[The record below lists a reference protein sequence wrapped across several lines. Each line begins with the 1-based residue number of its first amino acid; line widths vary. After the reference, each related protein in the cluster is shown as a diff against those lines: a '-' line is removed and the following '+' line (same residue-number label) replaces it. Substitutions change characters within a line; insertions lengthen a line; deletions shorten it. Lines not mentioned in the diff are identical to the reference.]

1 MKMFPLLAVIC
12 FFTVGCAHDDQPA
25 TEVGNGLGGGT
36 VGNSF
41 SGSSG
46 AGAKAATGSAQGN
59 RSVGEGDT
67 TH

>member
-1 MKMFPLLAVIC
+1 MKALSLLAVIC
-12 FFTVGCAHDDQPA
+12 LFTVGCTHDDHPG

-46 AGAKAATGSAQGN
+46 AGAKATSGSAQGN

-67 TH
+67 H

>member
-1 MKMFPLLAVIC
+1 MKMLLLLAVIC
-12 FFTVGCAHDDQPA
+12 LFAVGCTHGDHP
-25 TEVGNGLGGGT
+25 TGEVGNGLGGGT

-46 AGAKAATGSAQGN
+46 AGAKAATGTAQGN

-67 TH
+67 H